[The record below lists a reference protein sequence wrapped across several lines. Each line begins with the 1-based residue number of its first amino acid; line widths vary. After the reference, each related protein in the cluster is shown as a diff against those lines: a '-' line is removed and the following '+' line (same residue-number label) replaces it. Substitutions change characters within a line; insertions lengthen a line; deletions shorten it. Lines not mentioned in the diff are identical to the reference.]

1 MEWHTYSDKISW
13 CVTGSL
19 ELSACHAFLALFRLI
34 HFIFNPIYMLLPH
47 THALMHNIKVSP
59 CITSL
64 SLWEKKGEGGG
75 WFGKFVTRIYPTPLL
90 GHVCVST
97 LPPSTCKVLMWCML
111 FWQPSKKMQE
121 DKSSLFVIFKNSQE
135 AHQAYEKV
143 KGSQEKVYTVIFFN
157 LI

>member
-1 MEWHTYSDKISW
+1 MEWHTNSDKISW

-19 ELSACHAFLALFRLI
+19 ELFACHSFLALFRLI
-34 HFIFNPIYMLLPH
+34 HFIFNPIYMLLQH
-47 THALMHNIKVSP
+47 SHAQYESFPLYNFSF
-59 CITSL
+59 SL
-64 SLWEKKGEGGG
+64 LG
-75 WFGKFVTRIYPTPLL
+75 FGKFVTRIYPTPLL

-97 LPPSTCKVLMWCML
+97 LPTSTCYVLMWCML

-157 LI
+157 LL

>member
-1 MEWHTYSDKISW
+1 M
-13 CVTGSL
+13 G
-19 ELSACHAFLALFRLI
+19 
-34 HFIFNPIYMLLPH
+34 
-47 THALMHNIKVSP
+47 
-59 CITSL
+59 
-64 SLWEKKGEGGG
+64 EKGGG
-75 WFGKFVTRIYPTPLL
+75 GGGFGKFVTRIYPTPLL